1 MTHADVQRWLDAY
14 VASWK
19 TYDGAAIGALFS
31 QDATYAYEPYAEPL
45 RGRDAIVAS
54 WLEDPDATG
63 TWEAAYEPLLIE
75 GDRAVATGE
84 SRYARGDVYSNLFVL
99 SFDAGG
105 RCSSF
110 VEWYVKHPA
119 DATLSA

>member
-1 MTHADVQRWLDAY
+1 MTHAEVQRWLDAY
-14 VASWK
+14 VEAWK

-31 QDATYAYEPYAEPL
+31 QDATYGYEPYAEPL

-54 WLEDPDATG
+54 WLEDPDAAG

-99 SFDAGG
+99 GFDADG